1 MILFVG
7 DHIMCCAKKYVS
19 QKYPFA
25 IFIFYSY
32 LLCYRT
38 EVFDKYYFPAKWEAN
53 EMEALINFLKLEDP
67 SSKAKSGG
75 GIRGGSMRQNND
87 LSNSFTGKSSRG
99 GGGRRGN
106 RRATTATSIGGTSGS
121 WQSGDT
127 NSPGSTGGL
136 GASITSSFKLG
147 LGDSAGKLT
156 KLLVSKFI

>member
-1 MILFVG
+1 MQKNCVCISKISIAIIYLYILHAFMCHT
-7 DHIMCCAKKYVS
+7 HIY
-19 QKYPFA
+19 
-25 IFIFYSY
+25 
-32 LLCYRT
+32 YRT

-67 SSKAKSGG
+67 FSKAKSGG

-121 WQSGDT
+121 WQSGEA

>member
-1 MILFVG
+1 
-7 DHIMCCAKKYVS
+7 
-19 QKYPFA
+19 
-25 IFIFYSY
+25 
-32 LLCYRT
+32 
-38 EVFDKYYFPAKWEAN
+38 
-53 EMEALINFLKLEDP
+53 MEALINFLKLEHP

-121 WQSGDT
+121 WQSGEA

>member
-1 MILFVG
+1 M
-7 DHIMCCAKKYVS
+7 CAKKLCV
-19 QKYPFA
+19 
-25 IFIFYSY
+25 Y
-32 LLCYRT
+32 LKNLYCNHLSIYILHAFMCHTHIYYRT

-99 GGGRRGN
+99 GGGRRGS
-106 RRATTATSIGGTSGS
+106 RRATTATSIVGGTSGS